1 MSVLNDMKSFKTSL
15 FDIDAVEDNFQHWDI
30 ILNFLKQY
38 LIKIYKSCFWMGCLE
53 TFNYKIYP
61 FPVNKT
67 NNLYVF
73 YTINSK
79 REEIEIYFDKPK
91 QNSIKMGWI
100 DKPNKRLNHIF
111 YKGNAIRY
119 NDLIE
124 MIYECT

>member
-1 MSVLNDMKSFKTSL
+1 MSIL
-15 FDIDAVEDNFQHWDI
+15 DIDAVEDNFQHWDI
-30 ILNFLKQY
+30 ILNFLKRY
-38 LIKIYKSCFWMGCLE
+38 LIESYKSCFWMGCLE

-91 QNSIKMGWI
+91 QNSLKTGWI

-111 YKGNAIRY
+111 HKGKAIRY

>member
-1 MSVLNDMKSFKTSL
+1 MINGMSVL
-15 FDIDAVEDNFQHWDI
+15 DIDVAEDNFQQWNI
-30 ILNFLKQY
+30 ILNFLKRY
-38 LIKIYKSCFWMGCLE
+38 LIKNYKYCNWGRLE

-61 FPVNKT
+61 FSVNKT

-73 YTINSK
+73 YTISPE

-91 QNSIKMGWI
+91 QNSIKIGWI

-111 YKGNAIRY
+111 YKGKAIRY

-124 MIYECT
+124 MIYECA